1 MERRIGRIGVV
12 IMALTTEQAA
22 YCRDIEDA
30 MDDLARGIRKLTDLE
45 DIFVSR
51 DYSTSITDVELSA
64 SGKHYTQ
71 YELGRAHNACTSLR
85 KWRDND
91 GTIELADWGPIIDSV
106 RSLA

>member
-1 MERRIGRIGVV
+1 
-12 IMALTTEQAA
+12 MALDTEQAA

-30 MDDLARGIRKLTDLE
+30 MDTLARGIRELTGLE
-45 DIFVSR
+45 DIFVAR
-51 DYSTSITDVELSA
+51 GYSTSITDVELSA

-71 YELGRAHNACTSLR
+71 YDLGRAHNACTSLR

-91 GTIELADWGPIIDSV
+91 AEIELADWGPILDKV